1 MVSSQCQSRNA
12 FATNF
17 WFLQVIRVIL
27 IEVNFYRLK
36 ICGSVKNEKYIKLF
50 KHI

>member
-1 MVSSQCQSRNA
+1 MVSLLCQSRNA
-12 FATNF
+12 FTMNF

-36 ICGSVKNEKYIKLF
+36 NEKYIKLF